1 MMGQRLPARHQA
13 SASGSGIRIRI
24 RIRIRIGI
32 GIGIGIGIERGNAT
46 APSSFRN
53 VGLLPSNS

>member
-1 MMGQRLPARHQA
+1 VAQPDDGPEIA
-13 SASGSGIRIRI
+13 GPPSGID
-24 RIRIRIGI
+24 IGI
-32 GIGIGIGIERGNAT
+32 GIGIGVGIECGNAT